1 MCGRFTIDT
10 DYETIK
16 EQFGIHQIEPLP
28 NSFNVAPTETTLCLM
43 ITNEGLEA
51 VQMRWG
57 IVPWY
62 AKEKKNAL
70 LINARAETAGEKPAF
85 RQSLRYRRC
94 IMLMSGFFE
103 WQHHQAQEK
112 TIKQPYYITRA
123 DKKLMA
129 VAAIWEKFKPEPEI
143 IIPSCCVLTTTPNE
157 LVSKLHDRMPWILT
171 NEQLQDWLAP
181 SEFTQGDL
189 NDVMHH
195 DKKIELICYPVTPA
209 VNSALY
215 KEKDAILPLQNV

>member
-1 MCGRFTIDT
+1 MCGRFTLDT

-16 EQFGIHQIEPLP
+16 EQFKVHHIEPLP
-28 NSFNVAPTETTLCLM
+28 NSFNVAPTETALCLLN
-43 ITNEGLEA
+43 TEDGLIG

-70 LINARAETAGEKPAF
+70 LINARAETIHEKPAF
-85 RQSLRYRRC
+85 RQSLKHRRC

-103 WQHHQAQEK
+103 WQHHLKDEK
-112 TIKQPYYITRA
+112 IIKQPYYITRA

-129 VAAIWEKFKPEPEI
+129 VAAVWERFQPEPDV
-143 IIPSCCVLTTTPNE
+143 IIPSCCVLTTEPNP
-157 LVSKLHDRMPWILT
+157 LVAKLHNRMPWILSE
-171 NEQLQDWLAP
+171 EQQHEWLE
-181 SEFTQGDL
+181 SQVLSQTDL
-189 NDVMHH
+189 EHLLH
-195 DKKIELICYPVTPA
+195 QQPELNLRCCSVTPA

-215 KEKDAILPLQNV
+215 KEKDTVIPLKKS